1 MALQVKDFNNKIDSL
16 LNGLPDAMLKINT
29 EAALDAIPKITSR
42 LTDQGITAE
51 GKSLGKYSTRPMS
64 PLFFLGHGL
73 KSADAKI
80 KAQIKRQLKAK
91 QKPGVSYEQVREF
104 NNLPTDHV
112 TLSFTNET
120 LGDIGIIQDNVS
132 GNLVITAIGSKD
144 SKSKDIYN
152 SKGKKTGTKTTGQI
166 LDELNDKYGSAL
178 DTELLDLSGN
188 EEEEIGK
195 RIDQKIQIYLDKF
208 FK

>member
-1 MALQVKDFNNKIDSL
+1 MATQVKDFNNKVDSF
-16 LNGLPDAMLKINT
+16 LNGLPDAMIKINT
-29 EAALDAIPKITSR
+29 EVALDSIAKITAR
-42 LTDQGITAE
+42 LTDEGLTAE
-51 GKSLGKYSTRPMS
+51 GKSLGKYSTNLMS

-80 KAQIKRQLKAK
+80 KAQIKKQQKAK
-91 QKPGVSYEQVREF
+91 QKTGVSYEQVREF

-112 TLSFTNET
+112 TLSFTNDT

-132 GNLVITAIGSKD
+132 GNLVITSIGSKD

-152 SKGKKTGTKTTGQI
+152 AKGKKTGTKTTGQV
-166 LDELNDKYGSAL
+166 LDDLNDKYGSAL
-178 DTELLDLSGN
+178 DTDILDLSTE
-188 EEEEIGK
+188 EEEEISK
-195 RIDQKIQIYLDKF
+195 RIDQKTQNYLDKF